1 MKDYQISRFCWLEF
15 NMDNLRDNFLVLKK
29 MVGPDVKIMPAI
41 KVNAYSHGIVACG
54 KVLEECGA
62 DYLGVGSI
70 DEGILLRE
78 NGVNMPILIFASNL
92 IQETANLYVQYHLI
106 PTILSL
112 EAARSFSEAVSE
124 PSDVFIK
131 IDTGR
136 GRIGVNAE
144 EFPDFFREVSQM
156 PNLHVEGVYSHMAAV
171 NWPDEGADYAV
182 WQYSRFKAAM
192 DAIGEDANRIPFRQ
206 LANTP
211 GCIAL
216 PDIRMSGICPGRAM
230 WGYSPLTR
238 RAEHPELKAPLV
250 SWKSCL
256 VHVNEVTGGKFG
268 EKYKAVKMDTPKRI
282 GIMVGGMGDGIS
294 PKIAGG
300 YVLLHGR
307 KCPVASTVSLE
318 HTILDLTDFPDAKP
332 GDEIVILGR
341 QGEEEITLEQR
352 MEEWGLTV
360 PRIWTEIS
368 AHLDRHYYRDG
379 KLWAVAKDERF
390 ILNEN

>member
-1 MKDYQISRFCWLEF
+1 
-15 NMDNLRDNFLVLKK
+15 
-29 MVGPDVKIMPAI
+29 
-41 KVNAYSHGIVACG
+41 
-54 KVLEECGA
+54 
-62 DYLGVGSI
+62 
-70 DEGILLRE
+70 
-78 NGVNMPILIFASNL
+78 MPILIFASNL

-250 SWKSCL
+250 SWKSRL